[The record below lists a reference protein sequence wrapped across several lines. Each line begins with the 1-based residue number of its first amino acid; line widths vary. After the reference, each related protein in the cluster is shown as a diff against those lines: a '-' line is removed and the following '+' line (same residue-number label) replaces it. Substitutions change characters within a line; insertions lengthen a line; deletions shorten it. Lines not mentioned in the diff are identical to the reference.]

1 MTVAA
6 DGIPRQLDPRVIE
19 FDRLVGWIVTLVLA
33 GISLVGLFIA
43 WLAGSLND
51 WAGPVSGPAWSLLVA
66 GLAWHA
72 YRWPELSYARTSY
85 VLDDQGIEIR
95 MGVLWRRIISVP
107 RSRVQHIDVTQGPM
121 QRSYGL
127 ATLVIFTAGTAHSS
141 VPLAGLAHETALAL
155 RDLLLPRVDEDG
167 V

>member
-6 DGIPRQLDPRVIE
+6 DGNPRQLDPRVIP
-19 FDRLVGWIVTLVLA
+19 FDRLVGWITTLVLA
-33 GISLVGLFIA
+33 AILLFILLGL
-43 WLAGSLND
+43 WLGGGLPD
-51 WAGPVSGPAWSLLVA
+51 WAAAAGGPIWSLMVA

-72 YRWPELSYARTSY
+72 YRWPEIAYARTSY
-85 VLDDQGIEIR
+85 VLDEQGIEIR
-95 MGVLWRRIISVP
+95 TGVWWRRIIAVP

-127 ATLVIFTAGTAHSS
+127 GTLVVFTAGTAHSS
-141 VPLAGLAHETALAL
+141 VSLGGLAHETALAV
-155 RDLLLPRVDEDG
+155 RDLLLPRVEEDG